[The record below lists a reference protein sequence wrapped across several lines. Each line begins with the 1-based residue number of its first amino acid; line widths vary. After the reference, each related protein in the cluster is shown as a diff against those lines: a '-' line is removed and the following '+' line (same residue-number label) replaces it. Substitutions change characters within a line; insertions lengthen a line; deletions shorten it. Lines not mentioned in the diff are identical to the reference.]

1 MLFLIRFL
9 VVSTLTI
16 CLDILWIGFVAKDF
30 LISLIK
36 PYLTIDHMGQLVVRN
51 HYAIVCWLL
60 LSFGVYFF
68 VTKNSS
74 PSDSLFTI
82 FQTGC
87 IFGFVV
93 YAVYDLTN
101 AALQLQWPFS
111 MIVADTLWGSLLC
124 GVCALLW
131 HFIK

>member
-36 PYLTIDHMGQLVVRN
+36 PYLTIDQMGQLVIRN
-51 HYAIVCWLL
+51 HYAIGCWLL

-68 VTKNSS
+68 VTKNSC

-93 YAVYDLTN
+93 YGVYDLTN
-101 AALQLQWPFS
+101 AALQLQWPVS
-111 MIVADTLWGSLLC
+111 MIIADTMWGSFLC
-124 GVCALLW
+124 GVCAVLW